1 VSGRERELRREDLLD
16 DPIRQFV
23 AWYEEA
29 RAEAEAIP
37 SPEACALATASRGGH
52 PSVRMV
58 LLKDVDERGFVFATS
73 YASRK
78 GRELAENA
86 RAALLFHWHP
96 LGRQVRV
103 EGPVEQVSAAES
115 DAIFLARPRE
125 SRVSALA
132 SSQSE
137 PLASREQLEAR
148 VRELAKLAT
157 EHGHMAEVVEL
168 AEGGLAIRHCNCP
181 IQDVAAR
188 TGLPCVNEQQM
199 YERLLGTPV
208 TRSTW
213 MAETANDCTYEVKK
227 SGGRV
232 G

>member
-1 VSGRERELRREDLLD
+1 VSGRERELRRGDLLD

-148 VRELAKLAT
+148 VRELA
-157 EHGHMAEVVEL
+157 AEL
-168 AEGGLAIRHCNCP
+168 EGGEVERPPFWGGYRVVPEAIELWQHRDDLRRAP
-181 IQDVAAR
+181 APAA
-188 TGLPCVNEQQM
+188 
-199 YERLLGTPV
+199 
-208 TRSTW
+208 
-213 MAETANDCTYEVKK
+213 AAAAAAAH
-227 SGGRV
+227 
-232 G
+232 

>member
-148 VRELAKLAT
+148 VRELA
-157 EHGHMAEVVEL
+157 AEL
-168 AEGGLAIRHCNCP
+168 EGGEVERPPFWGGYRVVPEAIELWQHRAN
-181 IQDVAAR
+181 
-188 TGLPCVNEQQM
+188 
-199 YERLLGTPV
+199 RLHVRFLYSRKRDAWTIEELQP
-208 TRSTW
+208 
-213 MAETANDCTYEVKK
+213 
-227 SGGRV
+227 
-232 G
+232 